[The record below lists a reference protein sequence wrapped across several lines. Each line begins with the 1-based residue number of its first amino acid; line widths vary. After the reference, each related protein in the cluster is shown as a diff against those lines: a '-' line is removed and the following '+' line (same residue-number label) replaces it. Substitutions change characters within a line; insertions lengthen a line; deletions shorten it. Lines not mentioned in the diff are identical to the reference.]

1 MAQEIIEAPLPGK
14 IIRVEVTVGN
24 TVEDGGVI
32 CTIEAMKMENPILSP
47 AKASV
52 IEVAV
57 SPGQVVKT
65 GEKIAVIEY

>member
-1 MAQEIIEAPLPGK
+1 MAQEVIEAPLPGK
-14 IIRVEVTVGN
+14 IVRVDVTVGN
-24 TVEDGGVI
+24 SVEDGGVI
-32 CTIEAMKMENPILSP
+32 CIIEAMKMENPILSP

-52 IEVAV
+52 IEVVV

>member
-1 MAQEIIEAPLPGK
+1 MVETIAAPLPGK
-14 IIRVEVTVGN
+14 ILQVGVIVGN
-24 TVEDGGVI
+24 TVQEGQVI

-52 IEVAV
+52 VEVAV
-57 SPGQVVKT
+57 SPGLVVKV